1 MASCHEAAAC
11 RRFKISINPKI
22 TRKVLTSPVFSVE
35 YIHEDKTVKRKRNW
49 GMKIRCYRL
58 DIRTNRFTIG
68 KLYDCKVSGY
78 LFRMI
83 IFQGELQQERFLL
96 NSCSNVSLGIFDQ
109 GKILLEPETLN
120 FAYFRVENGWHS
132 ESRWYNDAVL
142 HLETFSGGWKW
153 NVKNCRIC
161 SEKSGT
167 PVNFNGISRLFR
179 FVPRVL
185 LLWGNQTERVELFN
199 SSTARDITTISRD
212 LEKVLTNKQTEIQ

>member
-22 TRKVLTSPVFSVE
+22 TRKVLTSPIFSVE

-68 KLYDCKVSGY
+68 KLYDCKLSGK

-83 IFQGELQQERFLL
+83 IFEGELQQERFLL
-96 NSCSNVSLGIFDQ
+96 NSCSNVVSGVFDQ

-120 FAYFRVENGWHS
+120 FAYFRVENG
-132 ESRWYNDAVL
+132 
-142 HLETFSGGWKW
+142 
-153 NVKNCRIC
+153 
-161 SEKSGT
+161 
-167 PVNFNGISRLFR
+167 
-179 FVPRVL
+179 
-185 LLWGNQTERVELFN
+185 
-199 SSTARDITTISRD
+199 
-212 LEKVLTNKQTEIQ
+212 